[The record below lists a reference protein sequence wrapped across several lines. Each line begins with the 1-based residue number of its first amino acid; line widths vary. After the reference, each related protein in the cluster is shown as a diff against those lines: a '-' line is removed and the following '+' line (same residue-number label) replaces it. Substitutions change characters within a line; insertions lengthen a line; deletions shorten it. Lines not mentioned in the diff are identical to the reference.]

1 MRVGV
6 KDTKKEIII
15 KRFEEINRLK
25 ERENI
30 ISLELDNNML
40 IVKAKFLTD
49 ENIKFIKDRGF
60 KLIASTSALRTDKT
74 DKKDNNL
81 DLYTVAYFT
90 YNGDE

>member
-1 MRVGV
+1 V

-15 KRFEEINRLK
+15 KRFEEIKNEFK

-30 ISLELDNNML
+30 ISLELDDNTL
-40 IVKAKFLTD
+40 IVNAKFLTD

-60 KLIASTSALRTDKT
+60 KLIVSTSALRTDKT

-81 DLYTVAYFT
+81 DLGIVAYFA

>member
-1 MRVGV
+1 ME
-6 KDTKKEIII
+6 DTKKEIII
-15 KRFEEINRLK
+15 KRFEEIKNEFK

-30 ISLELDNNML
+30 INLELDNNML
-40 IVKAKFLTD
+40 TVKAKFLRD
-49 ENIKFIKDRGF
+49 EDIKFIKNRGF
-60 KLIASTSALRTDKT
+60 KLIVSTSALRMDKT

>member
-1 MRVGV
+1 ME
-6 KDTKKEIII
+6 DTKKEIII
-15 KRFEEINRLK
+15 KRFDEIKNEFK
-25 ERENI
+25 ERKNI

-40 IVKAKFLTD
+40 IVKAKFLRD
-49 ENIKFIKDRGF
+49 EDIKFIKRRGF
-60 KLIASTSALRTDKT
+60 KLIVSTSALRMDKT